1 MSGSGIGM
9 WVLFGVVLTPLYVML
24 AGWFLDRP
32 REVAPALIGVVYL
45 VGFTVLMWGGAAALS
60 FLIGLVYFP

>member
-1 MSGSGIGM
+1 MSGSGIGV

-32 REVAPALIGVVYL
+32 REVRPALIGVGYL
-45 VGFTVLMWGGAAALS
+45 VGFTVLMWSGAAAVS
-60 FLIGLVYFP
+60 FAIGLMYW